1 MINKTS
7 IKRIFKLVPYSL
19 LSKAKYNRPINKKK
33 VDRIVE
39 NFREDEVRPV
49 IVSRHK
55 DGSIT
60 ILDGQHTAK
69 ALSIIYGN
77 DCLVWCD
84 IREGLSYEEE
94 ANLFVRLNT
103 DINLLGKPDEIRGRI
118 ESNETD
124 AVAFK
129 KYVEAAG
136 YTLFGGSNPLT
147 AITTAYKIYSEK
159 CCGGTFL
166 TNLLSTV
173 DQIWPDNSNAT
184 NAAILKGIRN
194 LLVYNKDQGV
204 DRVNL
209 VKKLRKKTPAQLVA
223 EGKENQKTMINTSSA
238 KGVYLAIV
246 ATYNARLSPEK
257 KLYPAMP

>member
-1 MINKTS
+1 M
-7 IKRIFKLVPYSL
+7 IKRTFKMLPYSS

-33 VDRIVE
+33 VEKIVE
-39 NFREDEVRPV
+39 DFHEDEIRPA

-55 DGSIT
+55 DGSLT
-60 ILDGQHTAK
+60 MLDGQHGSK
-69 ALSIIYGN
+69 AQSIIFGE
-77 DCLVWCD
+77 DCYIWCD

-103 DINLLGKPDEIRGRI
+103 DSRLLGKPDEIRGRI
-118 ESNETD
+118 ESNEPD

-147 AITTAYKIYSEK
+147 AISTAYKIYSEK
-159 CCGGTFL
+159 SCGGAFL

-194 LLVYNKDQGV
+194 LLIYNKDQDI
-204 DRVNL
+204 DRGNL
-209 VKKLRKKTPAQLVA
+209 IKKMRKKTPAQLIA

-238 KGVYLAIV
+238 KGVYLAII
-246 ATYNARLSPEK
+246 ATYNTRLSPEK

>member
-7 IKRIFKLVPYSL
+7 INRIIKLVPYSL

-103 DINLLGKPDEIRGRI
+103 DSRLLGKPDEIRGRI
-118 ESNETD
+118 ESGEDD
-124 AVAFK
+124 AVMFQK
-129 KYVEAAG
+129 HVELAG

-147 AITTAYKIYSEK
+147 SISTAYKIYSEK
-159 CCGGTFL
+159 NCGGAFL

-173 DQIWPDNSNAT
+173 SLIWPDDSNAT
-184 NAAILKGIRN
+184 NALILKGIRN
-194 LLVYNKDQGV
+194 LLVFNKDQNI
-204 DRVNL
+204 DRGNL
-209 VKKLRKKTPAQLVA
+209 IKKMRKKKPLQLIA
-223 EGKENQKTMINTSSA
+223 EGRNNQKTMINTNSA
-238 KGVYLAIV
+238 KGIYMAILT
-246 ATYNARLSPEK
+246 TYNARLSADK

>member
-1 MINKTS
+1 MINRS
-7 IKRIFKLVPYSL
+7 SLSRIYKLVPYSL

-33 VDRIVE
+33 VERIVE

-55 DGSIT
+55 DGSLT

-69 ALSIIYGN
+69 ALSIIYGD

-84 IREGLSYEEE
+84 VREGLSYEEE
-94 ANLFVRLNT
+94 ANLFVRLNSDST
-103 DINLLGKPDEIRGRI
+103 QLGKPDEIRGRI
-118 ESNETD
+118 ESNDED
-124 AVAFK
+124 AVMFK
-129 KYVEAAG
+129 KHVEAAG
-136 YTLFGGSNPLT
+136 YTLLGGSNPLT
-147 AITTAYKIYSEK
+147 AISTAYKIYSEK
-159 CCGGTFL
+159 CCGGAFL

-173 DQIWPDNSNAT
+173 DQIWPDNPNAT
-184 NAAILKGIRN
+184 NAVILKGVRN
-194 LLVYNKDQGV
+194 LLVYNKDQGI
-204 DRVNL
+204 DRGNMI
-209 VKKLRKKTPAQLVA
+209 KKLRKKTPAQLIL
-223 EGKENQKTMINTSSA
+223 EGKENQKTMINTSCA